1 MPVALLD
8 IVDEGLYLL
17 ALHCHNCELLVLGLY
32 EDAELEAFDQALE
45 RSRLAVR
52 ESIEALDLARFI
64 DEAEVFMRALRL
76 NHVLPEDF

>member
-17 ALHCHNCELLVLGLY
+17 ALHCHNCELLVLGLH

-64 DEAEVFMRALRL
+64 DEAEVFVRALRL